1 MKYRYFEPL
10 DRELSQLVLGTTVYR
25 EQPED
30 VSLELLDAWL
40 ELGGTIIDTGREY
53 GTAERIVGRWL
64 RERGVGDEMAIL
76 SKGAH
81 QDAVRRRVTPAD
93 ITADLHESLAALG
106 RDAIDLYLLHRDD
119 PSVPVGPILE
129 SLNEHRQAGLIR
141 AFGASNW
148 TTERI
153 AEANAHAAAHG
164 LEGFSCSSPS
174 LNLARQNEQAWPDC
188 LSAADPASRSWYAR
202 TGLPLFAWSAQAA
215 GFFVGS
221 QSPDTTRVYESG
233 DNRERL
239 RRATEL
245 ARGRGCAAHHV
256 ALAWVLHQPFPTFAI
271 IGPRTVDQLRD
282 CVAALDVELTPE
294 ECRWLDLGEG
304 P

>member
-1 MKYRYFEPL
+1 MKYRRFEPL

-25 EQPED
+25 DQPED
-30 VSLELLDAWL
+30 VSVELLDAWL

-53 GTAERIVGRWL
+53 GMSERIVGRWL
-64 RERGVGDEMAIL
+64 RERGLGDEIAIL

-81 QDAVRRRVTPAD
+81 QDEIRRRVTPAD
-93 ITADLHESLAALG
+93 IAADLHESLAELG

-119 PSVPVGPILE
+119 PAVPVGPLVE
-129 SLNEHRQAGLIR
+129 CLDEHRRAGLIR

-148 TTERI
+148 TTERL

-174 LNLARQNEQAWPDC
+174 LNLARQNEPPWLDC
-188 LSAADPASRSWYAR
+188 LSAADPDSRTWYAR

-215 GFFVGS
+215 GFFAGS
-221 QSPDTTRVYESG
+221 PSPDAARVYDSA

-245 ARGRGCAAHHV
+245 ARTRGCSAHHV

-282 CVAALDVELTPE
+282 SVAALDVELTPD